1 MTIFE
6 KENEDW
12 EDLSDGQDD
21 GSSSKERRSSSL
33 PTTSRSSRQ
42 ISPRKRKLG
51 YQNSQ
56 TTRNTSNP
64 ERAALRN
71 QQRPREFPTEEWIA
85 GVSDVV
91 RFTLRYLVDVL
102 GGGVQLLRKPL
113 SFLLFIWL
121 LALIMSRISSTLKT
135 AFKPLCI
142 IPGIGSSAL
151 CRTDST
157 NIKLPKSKGS
167 HTSPQWADY
176 PGLIN
181 AQSLTFEQLLDD
193 SVGGSGLSLDIKKA
207 EMATSDL
214 VTLVKFSK
222 LTSKELL
229 AESLS
234 GFVEDARRTGRGLQR
249 LGSKVG
255 GAVDQI
261 MAVNDYAV
269 NSIAAAQASSP
280 SILYSII
287 PFYSVPSTQ
296 EIVLQTFAEAMGVL
310 STTIERLV
318 VEAEVQLAN
327 LERLE
332 ERLSMLHEL
341 VSREDSTISSA
352 KSELLSELWTKL
364 GRNKR
369 TLRGY
374 DDHLKLL
381 NGLGEYRK
389 QALVH
394 VVSSLQT
401 LRALSDDMEDIRER
415 VSEPELASSH
425 IPVEVHMNSIRI
437 GLQRLKDSRV
447 KARERE
453 EEAIKKVLGE
463 EHFAALEG

>member
-1 MTIFE
+1 
-6 KENEDW
+6 
-12 EDLSDGQDD
+12 
-21 GSSSKERRSSSL
+21 
-33 PTTSRSSRQ
+33 
-42 ISPRKRKLG
+42 
-51 YQNSQ
+51 
-56 TTRNTSNP
+56 
-64 ERAALRN
+64 
-71 QQRPREFPTEEWIA
+71 
-85 GVSDVV
+85 
-91 RFTLRYLVDVL
+91 
-102 GGGVQLLRKPL
+102 
-113 SFLLFIWL
+113 
-121 LALIMSRISSTLKT
+121 
-135 AFKPLCI
+135 
-142 IPGIGSSAL
+142 
-151 CRTDST
+151 
-157 NIKLPKSKGS
+157 
-167 HTSPQWADY
+167 
-176 PGLIN
+176 
-181 AQSLTFEQLLDD
+181 
-193 SVGGSGLSLDIKKA
+193 
-207 EMATSDL
+207 
-214 VTLVKFSK
+214 
-222 LTSKELL
+222 
-229 AESLS
+229 
-234 GFVEDARRTGRGLQR
+234 
-249 LGSKVG
+249 
-255 GAVDQI
+255 

-280 SILYSII
+280 SKLYSII

-296 EIVLQTFAEAMGVL
+296 EIVLRTFVEAMGVL

-332 ERLSMLHEL
+332 ERLSMIHEL

-364 GRNKR
+364 GGNKR

-425 IPVEVHMNSIRI
+425 IPVEVHMNSIRT
-437 GLQRLKDSRV
+437 GLQRLKHSRV

-463 EHFAALEG
+463 EHFAALGG